1 MKVTLHDT
9 DPETTVD
16 LPAKFEVCPRCKGHG
31 VHDCWEGG
39 MTGDEMA
46 EQGPEFFEDYMAGLY
61 STTCTTCNGRRVV
74 EVLDRPRVPAD
85 LLKRYDAQE
94 ADHREYEAMAAAERR
109 YCGNY

>member
-1 MKVTLHDT
+1 MKVTLYDT

-16 LPAKFEVCPRCKGHG
+16 LPSTFEVCPRCHGHG
-31 VHDCWEGG
+31 VHDCWDGG

-46 EQGPEFFEDYMAGLY
+46 EQSPGFFEDYMAGLY
-61 STTCTTCNGRRVV
+61 STTCTTCRGLRVV

-85 LLKRYDAQE
+85 LLRRVDAQE
-94 ADHREYEAMAAAERR
+94 SADREYHAMAAAERR